1 MKFDSTRNPQLN
13 FVLALFLLCGF
24 PIGINAQDTILPN
37 NDRFHLFLLIGQSNM
52 AGRGKVEQQDK
63 TPHPR
68 VLMLNKTNQWVAA
81 IDPIHFDKPAAGVG
95 LGKTFGQII
104 AETNPSIS
112 VGLIPCAVGGSP
124 LDSWKPGVLYAPTNS
139 YPWDDAIRRT
149 KDAMQYGELK
159 GILWHQG
166 ESDSKPELAESYET
180 RLRNMIVH
188 LRESLNAPKV
198 PFIVG
203 QLGQFDDVPWD
214 ASRNRIDAAHQ
225 SIGTNDSFVGFVR
238 SKGLK
243 HGGDKVHFD
252 ATSLREFGKRY
263 ADEFLRLQS
272 NQISK

>member
-1 MKFDSTRNPQLN
+1 
-13 FVLALFLLCGF
+13 
-24 PIGINAQDTILPN
+24 
-37 NDRFHLFLLIGQSNM
+37 
-52 AGRGKVEQQDK
+52 
-63 TPHPR
+63 
-68 VLMLNKTNQWVAA
+68 
-81 IDPIHFDKPAAGVG
+81 
-95 LGKTFGQII
+95 
-104 AETNPSIS
+104 
-112 VGLIPCAVGGSP
+112 
-124 LDSWKPGVLYAPTNS
+124 
-139 YPWDDAIRRT
+139 
-149 KDAMQYGELK
+149 MQYGELK

-214 ASRNRIDAAHQ
+214 ESRNRIDAAHQ